1 MYGKLKAKCL
11 KASMA
16 YFKDKELDEKDFA
29 GRVGREVEGLR
40 KVEK

>member
-16 YFKDKELDEKDFA
+16 YLKEKELDERDL
-29 GRVGREVEGLR
+29 GERVGR
-40 KVEK
+40 